1 MAEDNY
7 YNPDNK
13 TMKKQREKEKRKL
26 ARRYLKARW
35 NEKIG
40 YKYQARKSYNKQKK
54 KKKRKF
60 KLSFKWV
67 AVIAAI
73 VFIVFVIFN
82 VVAVIKANDYHQ
94 KADHYMNKT
103 RQIAG
108 KQASLSRNLD
118 TQYTKITK
126 LNKSNSIGVSRAIK
140 NINELFD
147 AMYKYKD
154 GEQYDNN
161 REQALGLFK
170 DPKADYINDF
180 YSDGKDSEGNNK
192 IDELEL
198 SSDIQSS
205 TIYSMHMNDQDRDI
219 LDLKAVVGYHSYS
232 EGVSGKFTKRTHQS
246 LFSIKYDTKTNKITD
261 MKKEVTLE
269 PYNKDIKV
277 SD

>member
-1 MAEDNY
+1 MADNNY
-7 YNPDNK
+7 YNQDDK

-67 AVIAAI
+67 AIISALI
-73 VFIVFVIFN
+73 FITFVILN
-82 VVAVIKANDYHQ
+82 VVAVVKANEYHQ
-94 KADHYMNKT
+94 KSEHYMNKT
-103 RQIAG
+103 RYIAG
-108 KQASLSRNLD
+108 QQADLSRNLD

-140 NINELFD
+140 NINDLFD

-154 GEQYDNN
+154 GEQYVSK
-161 REQALGLFK
+161 RKQALDLFK
-170 DPKADYINDF
+170 DPSADYINDF
-180 YSDGKDSEGNNK
+180 YSDAKDSKGNNK

-205 TIYSMHMNDQDRDI
+205 TIYSTHMNDQDRDV
-219 LDLKAVVGYHSYS
+219 LDLKAIVGYHSYS

-246 LFSIKYDTKTNKITD
+246 LFSIKYDTKTNKIID
-261 MKKEVTLE
+261 MKKEATLE